1 MIVHAATPVV
11 AATVL
16 ALAASQSLP
25 SSLKGTEWTR
35 LPTRSRVVALT
46 FDAGGNA
53 DGAGSILR
61 TLAAK
66 GAPATFFLTGRFAQL
81 FPATTRAIAARYAV
95 GNHTYDHP
103 DLTRLSDAAVRGEV
117 SLGAEAIGAATS
129 ADPRPLFRFPYGAR
143 DARTI
148 ALVNGLGYG
157 SIRWTVDTLGWQGTS
172 GGRSV
177 ASVRQRV
184 LASLQPGEIVLMHS
198 GSAPDGSTLDAD
210 ALPSVIDAIR
220 ARGYKLTT
228 VYAYAT
234 RYAQVADDGSARFTA
249 STGWH
254 TSSWN
259 RQRYGRGY
267 HYASPAGAGDAAS
280 FRLTV
285 PQTASYR
292 LYAWWPADASYSAHA
307 RIALQT
313 ATGRRWVAV
322 DERFHGGRWNLLGTF
337 RLAPGDRVLA
347 LVSRKTPAKGRLIAD
362 AVRVASPPP
371 PG

>member
-1 MIVHAATPVV
+1 MNANAATPVLV
-11 AATVL
+11 AAVM

-25 SSLKGTEWTR
+25 PSLKGTEWTR

-53 DGAGSILR
+53 DVAASIMA

-66 GAPATFFLTGRFAQL
+66 RAPATFFLTGRFAEQ
-81 FPATTRAIAARYAV
+81 FAATARKIAARYPV

-103 DLTRLSDAAVRGEV
+103 DLTGLSDAAVRSEV
-117 SLGAEAIGAATS
+117 SRGAQAIRAATS
-129 ADPRPLFRFPYGAR
+129 ADPRPMFRFPYGAR

-177 ASVRQRV
+177 TSVRQRV
-184 LASLQPGEIVLMHS
+184 LGSLQPGEIVLMHT

-210 ALPSVIDAIR
+210 ALPGVIDAIR

-228 VYAYAT
+228 VYAYAA
-234 RYAQVADDGSARFTA
+234 RYAQVADDGSSRFSA
-249 STGWH
+249 SKSWH
-254 TSSWN
+254 SSSWN
-259 RQRYGRGY
+259 KKRYGRGY
-267 HYASPAGAGDAAS
+267 HYASPAAVDDPAS

-285 PQTASYR
+285 PQAGSYR
-292 LYAWWPADASYSAHA
+292 VYAWWPADAAYSAHA
-307 RIALQT
+307 RIAVET

-322 DERFHGGRWNLLGTF
+322 DERFGGGRWHLLGTF
-337 RLAPGDRVLA
+337 GFVPGDSA
-347 LVSRKTPAKGRLIAD
+347 LLRISRTTPARGRLIAD
-362 AVRVASPPP
+362 AVRLASPPA
-371 PG
+371 GT